1 MIALYG
7 NTKRMEENN
16 NMNILKS
23 IRYKEW
29 LTSKIPLM
37 AVPMLG
43 YMMSQGTTIYNIL
56 LLIQWVLF
64 LMCFYA
70 FGYIINDYAD
80 READKI
86 VGKENSLIH
95 VSKFNASMRVFIV
108 FISGFLIALYNHY
121 DIKSFLILIA
131 IYVLGASYSA
141 KPFRFKE
148 KGILGVIVSSFA
160 QRSMPLLLLVSYINI
175 DVVELV
181 LWMALGFAVGIRYI
195 FIHQYIDLDNDLKSG
210 ITTFLTKRKFNV
222 ELTIKIVFV
231 CEIVLVAVLGWIHSN
246 MIVLIL
252 FSALYTL
259 QLSFSYVTVHEIYK
273 QNYWCSYICVPMED
287 YYNIYL
293 PIIFM
298 VNLILTETYWIVP
311 LAIFVVLMA
320 PTIKKKLEIPVFY
333 FKCGGDKK

>member
-1 MIALYG
+1 
-7 NTKRMEENN
+7 
-16 NMNILKS
+16 MNLLKS

-43 YMMSQGTTIYNIL
+43 YMISQGTTTGSVL
-56 LLIQWVLF
+56 LLVQWVVF

-95 VSKFNASMRVFIV
+95 VSKFNAAMRVFVV
-108 FISGFLIALYNHY
+108 FVCGFLVAIYNHY
-121 DIKSFLILIA
+121 DIKSLLIVIA
-131 IYVLGASYSA
+131 IYILGASYSA

-181 LWMALGFAVGIRYI
+181 LWMVLGFAVGLRYI

-222 ELTIKIVFV
+222 ELTIKMVFV
-231 CEIVLVAVLGWIHSN
+231 IEIVLVALLGWMHSN
-246 MIVLIL
+246 ILIFVLSSIVY
-252 FSALYTL
+252 AL
-259 QLSFSYVTVHEIYK
+259 QICFSYLTVHKIYK
-273 QNYWCSYICVPMED
+273 QNYWCSYICVPLED

-293 PIIFM
+293 PVIFM
-298 VNLILTETYWIVP
+298 VNLILTEMFWIIP
-311 LAIFVVLMA
+311 LIVFVVLMM
-320 PTIKKKLEIPVFY
+320 PTIKKKLEIPLFY
-333 FKCGGDKK
+333 FKCGGYKK